1 MTSAPVSASVKSYF
15 TETPQ
20 THASNGKDVDNSFSD
35 VLKNQKG
42 ETNKTEPGQD
52 MTSPAR
58 VDKRT
63 DRISEKPAS
72 IKESSDAEVTPEE
85 AVEYAEKAAEEVA
98 AEMVTQAAEVLG
110 IPEEEVISLL
120 EGLGMETEDLLTT
133 EGLQAL
139 VLAAAGEQDASSFM
153 TDENLFSNFRSLQKS
168 LGQLASE
175 VAEAT
180 GMEEADVKEIFEKLA
195 KEAKTPVEETDVDVE
210 TVSVSETEETEETE
224 QSDAEEPVFGKNENS
239 TVHGEDGRTDGAEI
253 MLERSVSEQKA
264 GNNAANQFAQD
275 ANPFAQTQTT
285 VQNVTGTIQ
294 NVQDV
299 AGYMDAD
306 TEMIMRQ
313 ITDYMR
319 GNVTDGVSE
328 LEMQL
333 HPESLGNLHVKLVAK
348 EGMVTAQFLTENEAI
363 KSVLENQMVQLKDT
377 FKEQGVTV
385 ENIEVEVQ
393 TNGFEHSLGQQ
404 GGQQAASDDRQPQR
418 ARTRRINLNDLEIA
432 ELELTEEE
440 QLAAEMMKENGNTV
454 DYTA

>member
-20 THASNGKDVDNSFSD
+20 TNAPNGRDVDSSFSD
-35 VLKNQKG
+35 VLKNQKS
-42 ETNKTEPGQD
+42 ETNKAEPERD
-52 MTSPAR
+52 VTSPKK
-58 VDKRT
+58 VDGRT
-63 DRISEKPAS
+63 DRISEKPVS
-72 IKESSDAEVTPEE
+72 IKKKNDADVTPQE
-85 AVEYAEKAAEEVA
+85 AIEQAEKVAEEVA

-110 IPEEEVISLL
+110 ISEEEVVSLL
-120 EGLGMETEDLLTT
+120 EGLGMGTEDLLTT

-153 TDENLFSNFRSLQKS
+153 TDENLFSNFQSLQKS
-168 LGQLASE
+168 LNEVVSN
-175 VAEAT
+175 VAEMT
-180 GMEEADVKEIFEKLA
+180 GLEEADVKEIFAKL
-195 KEAKTPVEETDVDVE
+195 TEETDALTETADAEVPVVE
-210 TVSVSETEETEETE
+210 EE
-224 QSDAEEPVFGKNENS
+224 DAEETKVQEDEPEREGDTESETTVGK
-239 TVHGEDGRTDGAEI
+239 TTGTDGAEI
-253 MLERSVSEQKA
+253 MLERSMA
-264 GNNAANQFAQD
+264 GNDAGNRNENQFTQD
-275 ANPFAQTQTT
+275 SNPFVQTQTT
-285 VQNVTGTIQ
+285 VQNTVETLQ
-294 NVQDV
+294 NVSEV
-299 AGYMDAD
+299 SGYMDTD

-313 ITDYMR
+313 ITDYMK
-319 GNVTDGVSE
+319 GNVADGVSE

-348 EGMVTAQFLTENEAI
+348 EGVVTAQFLTENETV

-404 GGQQAASDDRQPQR
+404 GGQQTTSDDRQSQR
-418 ARTRRINLNDLEIA
+418 ARTRRINLNDLETA

>member
-20 THASNGKDVDNSFSD
+20 TNAPNGRDVDSSFSD
-35 VLKNQKG
+35 VLKNQKS
-42 ETNKTEPGQD
+42 ETNKAEPERD
-52 MTSPAR
+52 VTSPKK
-58 VDKRT
+58 VDGRT
-63 DRISEKPAS
+63 DRISEKPVS
-72 IKESSDAEVTPEE
+72 IKKKNDADVTPQE
-85 AVEYAEKAAEEVA
+85 AIEQAEKVAEEVA

-110 IPEEEVISLL
+110 ISEEEVVSLL
-120 EGLGMETEDLLTT
+120 EGLGMGTEDLLTT

-153 TDENLFSNFRSLQKS
+153 TDENLFSNFQSLQKS
-168 LGQLASE
+168 LNEVVSN
-175 VAEAT
+175 VAEMT
-180 GMEEADVKEIFEKLA
+180 GLEEADVKEIFAKL
-195 KEAKTPVEETDVDVE
+195 TEETDALAE
-210 TVSVSETEETEETE
+210 TVDAEVPVVEEE
-224 QSDAEEPVFGKNENS
+224 DAEETKVQEDEPEREGDTESETTVGK
-239 TVHGEDGRTDGAEI
+239 TTGTDGAEI
-253 MLERSVSEQKA
+253 MLERSIA
-264 GNNAANQFAQD
+264 GNDAGNRNENQFTQD
-275 ANPFAQTQTT
+275 ANPFVQTQTT
-285 VQNVTGTIQ
+285 VQNTVETLQ
-294 NVQDV
+294 NVSEV
-299 AGYMDAD
+299 SGYMDTD

-313 ITDYMR
+313 ITDYMK
-319 GNVTDGVSE
+319 GNVADGVSE

-348 EGMVTAQFLTENEAI
+348 EGVVTAQFLTENETV

-404 GGQQAASDDRQPQR
+404 GGQQTTSDDRQPQR

>member
-20 THASNGKDVDNSFSD
+20 TNAPNGRDVDSSFSD
-35 VLKNQKG
+35 VLKNQKS
-42 ETNKTEPGQD
+42 ETNKAEPERD
-52 MTSPAR
+52 VTSPKK
-58 VDKRT
+58 VDGRT
-63 DRISEKPAS
+63 DRISEKPVS
-72 IKESSDAEVTPEE
+72 IKKKNDADVTPQE
-85 AVEYAEKAAEEVA
+85 AIEQAEKVAEEVA

-110 IPEEEVISLL
+110 ISEEEVVSLL
-120 EGLGMETEDLLTT
+120 EGLGMGTEDLLTT

-153 TDENLFSNFRSLQKS
+153 TDENLFSNFQSLQKS
-168 LGQLASE
+168 LNEVVSN
-175 VAEAT
+175 VAEMT
-180 GMEEADVKEIFEKLA
+180 GLEETDVKEIFAKL
-195 KEAKTPVEETDVDVE
+195 TEETDALTE
-210 TVSVSETEETEETE
+210 TVDAEVPVVEEE
-224 QSDAEEPVFGKNENS
+224 DAEETKVQEDEPEREGDTESETTVGK
-239 TVHGEDGRTDGAEI
+239 TTGTDGAEI
-253 MLERSVSEQKA
+253 MLERSMA
-264 GNNAANQFAQD
+264 GNDAGNRNENQFTQD
-275 ANPFAQTQTT
+275 ANPFVQTQTT
-285 VQNVTGTIQ
+285 VQNTVETLQ
-294 NVQDV
+294 NVSEV
-299 AGYMDAD
+299 SGYMDTD

-313 ITDYMR
+313 ITDYMK
-319 GNVTDGVSE
+319 GNVADGVSE

-348 EGMVTAQFLTENEAI
+348 EGVVTAQFLTENETV

-404 GGQQAASDDRQPQR
+404 GGQQTTSDDRQPQR

>member
-20 THASNGKDVDNSFSD
+20 ANASNNKDVDNSFSD
-35 VLKNQKG
+35 VLKNQKS
-42 ETNKTEPGQD
+42 ETNKAEPERD
-52 MTSPAR
+52 VTSPTR
-58 VDKRT
+58 VDGRT
-63 DRISEKPAS
+63 DRISDKPAS
-72 IKESSDAEVTPEE
+72 IKEKGDVEVTPEE
-85 AVEYAEKAAEEVA
+85 AIEQAEKVAEEVA

-110 IPEEEVISLL
+110 ISEEEVISLL

-139 VLAAAGEQDASSFM
+139 VLAAAGERDASSFM
-153 TDENLFSNFRSLQKS
+153 TDENLFSNFQSLQKT
-168 LGQLASE
+168 LEQAVAE

-180 GMEEADVKEIFEKLA
+180 GLEEADVKDIFAKLA
-195 KEAKTPVEETDVDVE
+195 EEVKTPAEAA
-210 TVSVSETEETEETE
+210 SVAEVTEESTE
-224 QSDAEEPVFGKNENS
+224 A
-239 TVHGEDGRTDGAEI
+239 GEDTEVFETQEDVSGKAESENVNVKEGTIEGAEI
-253 MLERSVSEQKA
+253 MLERSMA
-264 GNNAANQFAQD
+264 GNDGGNQTANQFTQEN
-275 ANPFAQTQTT
+275 NPFAQAQTTIQNMAET
-285 VQNVTGTIQ
+285 VQNVQ
-294 NVQDV
+294 EVSS
-299 AGYMDAD
+299 YMDAD

-348 EGMVTAQFLTENEAI
+348 DGMVTAQFLTENEAV

-404 GGQQAASDDRQPQR
+404 GGQQTGSDERQPER
-418 ARTRRINLNDLEIA
+418 ARIRRINLNDLEIA

>member
-20 THASNGKDVDNSFSD
+20 ANASNGKDVDNSFSD
-35 VLKNQKG
+35 VLKNQKS
-42 ETNKTEPGQD
+42 ETNKTEPERD
-52 MTSPAR
+52 VTSPTR
-58 VDKRT
+58 VDSRT
-63 DRISEKPAS
+63 DRISEKPSS
-72 IKESSDAEVTPEE
+72 IKENGDAEVTPEE
-85 AVEYAEKAAEEVA
+85 AIEQAEKMAEEVA

-110 IPEEEVISLL
+110 ISEEEVVSLL

-133 EGLQAL
+133 EGLQTLA
-139 VLAAAGEQDASSFM
+139 LAAAGEQDVSSFM

-168 LGQLASE
+168 LEQVVAE
-175 VAEAT
+175 VAETT
-180 GMEEADVKEIFEKLA
+180 GLEEADVKEVFAKLVEEVKA
-195 KEAKTPVEETDVDVE
+195 PAEETPVTEVTVEEAEEVTDAE
-210 TVSVSETEETEETE
+210 TVE
-224 QSDAEEPVFGKNENS
+224 AEEPVSNKTES
-239 TVHGEDGRTDGAEI
+239 DTATVKEGTTDGAEI
-253 MLERSVSEQKA
+253 MLERSMSGADA
-264 GNNAANQFAQD
+264 GNNTANQFAQD

-285 VQNVTGTIQ
+285 VQNMAETIQ
-294 NVQDV
+294 NVQET
-299 AGYMDAD
+299 ASYMDAD

-313 ITDYMR
+313 IIDYMR

-348 EGMVTAQFLTENEAI
+348 EGMVTAQFLTENEAV
-363 KSVLENQMVQLKDT
+363 KNVLESQMIQLKDT

-404 GGQQAASDDRQPQR
+404 GGQQTGSDERQPER
-418 ARTRRINLNDLEIA
+418 ARIRRINLNDLEIA

>member
-20 THASNGKDVDNSFSD
+20 TNAPNGRDVDSSFSD
-35 VLKNQKG
+35 VLKNQKS
-42 ETNKTEPGQD
+42 ETNKAEPERD
-52 MTSPAR
+52 VTSPKK
-58 VDKRT
+58 VDGRT
-63 DRISEKPAS
+63 DRISEKPVS
-72 IKESSDAEVTPEE
+72 IKKKNDADVTPQE
-85 AVEYAEKAAEEVA
+85 AIEQAEKVAEEVA

-110 IPEEEVISLL
+110 ISEEEVVSLL
-120 EGLGMETEDLLTT
+120 EGLGMGTEDLLTT

-153 TDENLFSNFRSLQKS
+153 TDENLFSNFQSLQKS
-168 LGQLASE
+168 LNEVVSN
-175 VAEAT
+175 VAEMT
-180 GMEEADVKEIFEKLA
+180 GLEEADVKEIFAKL
-195 KEAKTPVEETDVDVE
+195 TEETDALTE
-210 TVSVSETEETEETE
+210 TVDAEVPVVEEE
-224 QSDAEEPVFGKNENS
+224 DAEETKVQEDEPEREGDTESETTVGK
-239 TVHGEDGRTDGAEI
+239 TTGTDGAEI
-253 MLERSVSEQKA
+253 MLERSMA
-264 GNNAANQFAQD
+264 GNDAGNRNENQFTQD
-275 ANPFAQTQTT
+275 ANPFVQTQTT
-285 VQNVTGTIQ
+285 VQNTVETLQ
-294 NVQDV
+294 NVSEV
-299 AGYMDAD
+299 SGYMDTD

-313 ITDYMR
+313 ITDYMK
-319 GNVTDGVSE
+319 GNVADGVSE

-348 EGMVTAQFLTENEAI
+348 EGVVTAQFLTENETV

-404 GGQQAASDDRQPQR
+404 GGQQTTSDDRQPQR

>member
-20 THASNGKDVDNSFSD
+20 TNASTNGKDVDNSFSD
-35 VLKNQKG
+35 VLKNQTG
-42 ETNKTEPGQD
+42 ETNKAEPERD
-52 MTSPAR
+52 VASPKR
-58 VDKRT
+58 VDGRT

-72 IKESSDAEVTPEE
+72 IKEKNDADVTPEE
-85 AVEYAEKAAEEVA
+85 AIEQAEKVAEEVA

-120 EGLGMETEDLLTT
+120 EELGMGTEDLLTT

-153 TDENLFSNFRSLQKS
+153 TDENLFSNFQSLQKS
-168 LGQLASE
+168 LEQVVSE

-180 GMEEADVKEIFEKLA
+180 GLEEAEVKDIFAKFAEQTGTLTDTVEAEMSVAEDMGDVKV
-195 KEAKTPVEETDVDVE
+195 T
-210 TVSVSETEETEETE
+210 ETEEEETVNVSEETE
-224 QSDAEEPVFGKNENS
+224 GTDLKAGVP
-239 TVHGEDGRTDGAEI
+239 DGTEI
-253 MLERSVSEQKA
+253 MLERSLTDKDG
-264 GNNAANQFAQD
+264 GNTNQFNQD

-285 VQNVTGTIQ
+285 VQNMAETIQ
-294 NVQDV
+294 NVNGV
-299 AGYMDAD
+299 TGYMDTD

-319 GNVTDGVSE
+319 GNVADGVSE

-348 EGMVTAQFLTENEAI
+348 EGMVTAQFLTENETV
-363 KSVLENQMVQLKDT
+363 KSVLENQMVQLKET

-385 ENIEVEVQ
+385 ETIEVEVQ

-404 GGQQAASDDRQPQR
+404 GGQQTASEDRQPER
-418 ARTRRINLNDLEIA
+418 ARTRRINLNDLEIE